1 MSRSP
6 NEAQEEPLDL
16 ERLIIDS
23 DYRQEVMLRLKAES
37 VARRTER
44 AASRANTAPSSRKD

>member
-6 NEAQEEPLDL
+6 NEAPEEALDL
-16 ERLIIDS
+16 ERLVIDV

-37 VARRTER
+37 LARRATRLAER
-44 AASRANTAPSSRKD
+44 AGKPPVTRKD